1 MSTALAGLAMVV
13 AMSALVP
20 RARILLAFAFMASC
34 AVTWEA
40 LGSSAA
46 VIQAAA
52 VGAVLL
58 AIRRRAV
65 VARAR
70 SDGALAAALPDALDL
85 LAACVEGGA
94 TLDHALAAVSPHV
107 EGGLGTRLGV
117 CSEQL
122 RSTRPRREVLR
133 GLGGESVRELDR
145 AGHALAAADELGSPL
160 ASTLTEQAAMQRELA
175 RLAVRERA
183 AAAGPKIALVVAVTL
198 VPSALVLVLGSQA
211 LSLLA
216 GV

>member
-1 MSTALAGLAMVV
+1 MSTALAALAAVV
-13 AMSALVP
+13 ALTALLPHRRVVC
-20 RARILLAFAFMASC
+20 ALAFLGAC
-34 AVTWEA
+34 AVAWHE
-40 LGSSAA
+40 LGASAG
-46 VIQAAA
+46 VVEGAA
-52 VGAVLL
+52 VGAGLL
-58 AIRRRAV
+58 AVRRRSL

-70 SDGALAAALPDALDL
+70 MDAALARALPDALDL

-94 TLDHALAAVSPHV
+94 TLDHALAAVAPHV
-107 EGGLGTRLGV
+107 EGDLATRFGV
-117 CSEQL
+117 CAAHL

-133 GLGGESVRELDR
+133 ALGGDPVRELDR

-160 ASTLTEQAAMQRELA
+160 ASTLTEQAALQRELE

-211 LSLLA
+211 LALLA

>member
-1 MSTALAGLAMVV
+1 MSIALAGLALV
-13 AMSALVP
+13 AALAALCP
-20 RARILLAFAFMASC
+20 RRILPALAFLGAC
-34 AVTWEA
+34 ALTWRA
-40 LGSSAA
+40 LGGSAA
-46 VIQAAA
+46 IVECAG

-58 AIRRRAV
+58 GIRRRDV

-70 SDGALAAALPDALDL
+70 RDAALAAALPDALDL

-94 TLDHALAAVSPHV
+94 TLDHALAAVAPHV
-107 EGGLGTRLGV
+107 DGALGPRFGA
-117 CSEQL
+117 CAAQL

-133 GLGGESVRELDR
+133 ALGGPSVRELDR

-175 RLAVRERA
+175 RLGVRERA

>member
-1 MSTALAGLAMVV
+1 MSVALAGLAGVLTL
-13 AMSALVP
+13 AALRP
-20 RARILLAFAFMASC
+20 RAR
-34 AVTWEA
+34 VA
-40 LGSSAA
+40 LGIAFLAACALTWHALGGSAA
-46 VIQAAA
+46 IVECAG

-58 AIRRRAV
+58 GIRRRDV
-65 VARAR
+65 VAKAR
-70 SDGALAAALPDALDL
+70 RDSALAAALPDALDL

-94 TLDHALAAVSPHV
+94 TLDHALAAVAPHV
-107 EGGLGTRLGV
+107 DGALGPRLGV
-117 CSEQL
+117 CAAQL

-133 GLGGESVRELDR
+133 ALGGASVRELDR

-175 RLAVRERA
+175 RLGVRERA

>member
-1 MSTALAGLAMVV
+1 M
-13 AMSALVP
+13 
-20 RARILLAFAFMASC
+20 
-34 AVTWEA
+34 TWHA
-40 LGSSAA
+40 LGGSAA
-46 VIQAAA
+46 VAEGAAA
-52 VGAVLL
+52 GAVLL
-58 AIRRRAV
+58 ALRRRSV

-70 SDGALAAALPDALDL
+70 KDGALAAALPDALDL

-94 TLDHALAAVSPHV
+94 TLDHALATVSTHV
-107 EGGLGTRLGV
+107 DGPLGPRFAA
-117 CSEQL
+117 CAAQL
-122 RSTRPRREVLR
+122 RSTRSRREVLR
-133 GLGGESVRELDR
+133 SLGGESVRALDR

-160 ASTLTEQAAMQRELA
+160 AVTLTEQAAMQRELA
-175 RLAVRERA
+175 RLGVRERA

>member
-1 MSTALAGLAMVV
+1 MLLGL
-13 AMSALVP
+13 
-20 RARILLAFAFMASC
+20 
-34 AVTWEA
+34 
-40 LGSSAA
+40 
-46 VIQAAA
+46 
-52 VGAVLL
+52 
-58 AIRRRAV
+58 RRRGV

-70 SDGALAAALPDALDL
+70 TDAALVAALPDALDL

-94 TLDHALAAVSPHV
+94 TLDRALADVAPHV
-107 EGGLGTRLGV
+107 EGALGPRFGV
-117 CSEQL
+117 CASQL

-133 GLGGESVRELDR
+133 ALGGVSVRELDR

-175 RLAVRERA
+175 RLGVRERA

>member
-1 MSTALAGLAMVV
+1 M
-13 AMSALVP
+13 
-20 RARILLAFAFMASC
+20 
-34 AVTWEA
+34 
-40 LGSSAA
+40 
-46 VIQAAA
+46 
-52 VGAVLL
+52 
-58 AIRRRAV
+58 
-65 VARAR
+65 ARAR
-70 SDGALAAALPDALDL
+70 TDAALVAALPDALDL

-94 TLDHALAAVSPHV
+94 TLDHALADVAPHV
-107 EGGLGTRLGV
+107 EGALGPRFGV
-117 CSEQL
+117 CAAQL

-133 GLGGESVRELDR
+133 ALGGVSVRELDR

-175 RLAVRERA
+175 RLGVRERA

-216 GV
+216 GRLALLAEAPPAHDLRLPAAAQLHVDDVALVVDADAEREHASCRCR

>member
-1 MSTALAGLAMVV
+1 MALAALRPRGRLPV
-13 AMSALVP
+13 A
-20 RARILLAFAFMASC
+20 LAFLAAC
-34 AVTWEA
+34 VVTWHT
-40 LGSSAA
+40 LGASAA
-46 VIQAAA
+46 VVETAA
-52 VGAVLL
+52 VAAGMLAV
-58 AIRRRAV
+58 RRRGL

-70 SDGALAAALPDALDL
+70 TDAAIGSALPDALDL

-94 TLDHALAAVSPHV
+94 TLDHALAAVAPHV
-107 EGGLGTRLGV
+107 EGELGIRFGA
-117 CSEQL
+117 CAAQL

-133 GLGGESVRELDR
+133 ALGGAPVRALER

-160 ASTLTEQAAMQRELA
+160 AATLTEQAALQRELA
-175 RLAVRERA
+175 RLGVRERA

-211 LSLLA
+211 LALLA